1 MSHDDEG
8 RIQRASAQASAIAI
22 AIAAHNDA
30 AAIFNTLQPQDR
42 TALMAAMIIATSKLY
57 LADAIDAQ
65 LGCLGEAIE
74 EHGGC
79 ILAAAKEIANSISDM
94 EGLLSN

>member
-1 MSHDDEG
+1 
-8 RIQRASAQASAIAI
+8 
-22 AIAAHNDA
+22 
-30 AAIFNTLQPQDR
+30 
-42 TALMAAMIIATSKLY
+42 MAAMIIATSKLY